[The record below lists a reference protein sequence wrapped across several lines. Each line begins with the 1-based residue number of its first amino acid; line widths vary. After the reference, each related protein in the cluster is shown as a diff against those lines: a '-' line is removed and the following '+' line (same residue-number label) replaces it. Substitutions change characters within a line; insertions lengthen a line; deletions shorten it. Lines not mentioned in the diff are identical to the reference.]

1 VTADRSL
8 GDDALT
14 DIYDA
19 ADRALDDHDGRYP
32 GPREGRQPVHTV
44 YVPADRF
51 TAATVA
57 EHGAEAL
64 RLLAAHA
71 PDGPAL
77 AGATGLALEAELA
90 ETVRRRVAAKLERE
104 PVEDLR
110 IDFEDGYGVRG
121 DEAEDTHAEAAGT
134 VVGCGQ
140 AGAPFV
146 GLRVKSFADGLT
158 RRSLRTLDCF
168 LTALLAETGGSLPPG
183 LRITF
188 PKIVTPAHVA
198 GFSDALGRLERR
210 LDLDEGALSF
220 EVQIETTQSVLAPDG
235 RAALPSLIDAA
246 GGRLDAAHIGVF
258 DYSAAL
264 GLPPGEQR
272 LDHPALDFARHVTQ
286 VAAAGTG
293 LWLSDGSTNL
303 VPGADTAE
311 QVHAVWRRH
320 AGHVVHSLRHGW
332 EQGWDL
338 HPAHLVS
345 RYAAVYAF
353 LLDGLDDALARL
365 GRWPAQEAAG
375 GVLDE
380 PATIRTLTRQ
390 VRRAVACGAIDAG
403 EAAERSGLETLAPGR

>member
-8 GDDALT
+8 GDDALA

-57 EHGAEAL
+57 EHGADAL

-121 DEAEDTHAEAAGT
+121 DEAEDTHANAAGT
-134 VVGCGQ
+134 VVGRGQ

-210 LDLDEGALSF
+210 LDLGEGALRF

-272 LDHPALDFARHVTQ
+272 LDHPALDFARNVTQ

-365 GRWPAQEAAG
+365 GRWTAQEAAA